1 MAVPEGGPAGRQKTE
16 DRGQET
22 SGSGMRRRSRG
33 GFPAFLYFSVFF
45 VSGNYADILR
55 VSEKELQQEC
65 GARTVV
71 SHPGDAACFF
81 SGECMR
87 ETICLPGTVFW
98 GLSSVFRMVVGGCLR
113 RGTTERKDVCSFFPC
128 ERRKPGRH
136 LMFVLSM
143 FCGTEF
149 WFRGVHLR
157 DWCVVRI
164 YNVRGR
170 M

>member
-16 DRGQET
+16 DRRQGTGDIRVRDEEEEP
-22 SGSGMRRRSRG
+22 G

-87 ETICLPGTVFW
+87 ETICLLGTVFCLLGTVFCLLGTVFCLPGTVFC
-98 GLSSVFRMVVGGCLR
+98 LPDGC
-113 RGTTERKDVCSFFPC
+113 RGMPPSEDDGKKRCLFLFP
-128 ERRKPGRH
+128 
-136 LMFVLSM
+136 L
-143 FCGTEF
+143 
-149 WFRGVHLR
+149 
-157 DWCVVRI
+157 
-164 YNVRGR
+164 
-170 M
+170 